1 MGYSWA
7 IDNART
13 RLHTMDHPVLEIVRF
28 TTRPGTAVSD
38 FLADA
43 ARMDGWLEGQP
54 GFIRRRLGHADTGVW
69 IDCIEW
75 RSMAEARAAADGLMA
90 EPSARPFL
98 SAIDG
103 GSVVMTHLD
112 IRHAA

>member
-1 MGYSWA
+1 
-7 IDNART
+7 
-13 RLHTMDHPVLEIVRF
+13 MDHPVLEIVRF
-28 TTRPGTAVSD
+28 TTRPGIDVAG

-54 GFIRRRLGHADTGVW
+54 GFIRRRLGQADTGIW

-75 RSMAEARAAADGLMA
+75 RSMSEAHAAAEGLMA
-90 EPSARPFL
+90 EPSAKPFL